1 MIVTIDTTLRKL
13 FDFQLYQNNDK
24 LQKVIDSTLAAGEFG
39 RELSDNEVELFAAGD
54 PNTEFYNLVESDD
67 E

>member
-1 MIVTIDTTLRKL
+1 MAVDATLRKL

-24 LQKVIDSTLAAGEFG
+24 LQKVIESTLACGESG

-54 PNTEFYNLVESDD
+54 PNIEFYNITESDD

>member
-1 MIVTIDTTLRKL
+1 MTIDATLRKL

-24 LQKVIDSTLAAGEFG
+24 LQEIIDSTLSANKPG
-39 RELSDNEVELFAAGD
+39 RELSDCEVELFAAGD
-54 PNTEFYNLVESDD
+54 PNTEFYNIAEQDD